1 MDNRKYFGWFYLI
14 SLVLFTNCKNPDA
27 SSNPPIAKDMTTEVA
42 VSESPQPKEILP
54 VYPEKFITLDNV
66 MVNHHK
72 LMMTKEEFDKIYPKL
87 DSTKT
92 ELWECGSPFEWLD
105 KEWMTKTYGPK
116 NEESGIFENF
126 DGKIT
131 TLNYKNTAFITNKH
145 LVIFN
150 EGTTDNNTFSIISP
164 KITLN
169 KNTTVEQF
177 KKMFPNVEMRS
188 GEQPD
193 EVNFFINTDRNMDDA
208 FIFYFKNGKLHTV
221 ELWWLLC

>member
-14 SLVLFTNCKNPDA
+14 LLVLFTNCKNPDA
-27 SSNPPIAKDMTTEVA
+27 TSNPHIAKDMTTEVA

-164 KITLN
+164 KITLD

>member
-1 MDNRKYFGWFYLI
+1 
-14 SLVLFTNCKNPDA
+14 
-27 SSNPPIAKDMTTEVA
+27 
-42 VSESPQPKEILP
+42 
-54 VYPEKFITLDNV
+54 
-66 MVNHHK
+66 MVNNHK
-72 LMMTKEEFDKIYPKL
+72 VMISKEEFDKIYPKL

-105 KEWMTKTYGPK
+105 KEWMTKTYGQK
-116 NEESGIFENF
+116 NEESGIYENF

-150 EGTTDNNTFSIISP
+150 EGTTGNNTFSIISP
-164 KITLN
+164 KITLD
-169 KNTTVEQF
+169 KDTTVEQF